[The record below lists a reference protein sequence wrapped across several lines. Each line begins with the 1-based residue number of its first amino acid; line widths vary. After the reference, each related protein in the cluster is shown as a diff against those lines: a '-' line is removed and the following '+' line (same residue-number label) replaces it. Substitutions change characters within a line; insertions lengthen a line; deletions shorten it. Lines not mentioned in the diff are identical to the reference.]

1 MVLPT
6 HREGVGRFKD
16 WVGRALH
23 GRCIHACACGAHHVE
38 LLACTAEGLKEKAY
52 EAGGAPGDGRQLACV
67 CTHMHACMHACRSL
81 LNTHVVLSAP
91 GPGQTLP
98 S

>member
-67 CTHMHACMHACRSL
+67 CTHMHACMPFTVEHSRSAECPRAGAD
-81 LNTHVVLSAP
+81 T
-91 GPGQTLP
+91 T
-98 S
+98 